1 MSEKLRA
8 GKIGIAYE
16 VEQKLEHVI
25 ANEYRRIQGLGSRPQ
40 LKCLIYEEQI
50 MIYPVFNYDGR
61 TVPGSVLDHF
71 PKC

>member
-25 ANEYRRIQGLGSRPQ
+25 ANECRRIQGLGSRP
-40 LKCLIYEEQI
+40 
-50 MIYPVFNYDGR
+50 
-61 TVPGSVLDHF
+61 
-71 PKC
+71 